1 MKTIKSEHPYHLLT
15 FRGKRQ
21 DIIDFLNGGLIQV
34 CKNEWTYFNDPK
46 LIEPEMSTL
55 LMEVVLNATDY
66 RDIRLHT
73 NNPILCFDAF
83 VPYSEIEK
91 LGLPHALD
99 DEDYYLDS
107 GYCFWAWKVEEY
119 GDELEAKAVNFA
131 TKKLDRFVSY
141 LNDKHPHIHVNVEEK
156 GGGGKEVELAS
167 KNVKLSQL
175 NQLIREFNV
184 QKEKAKPM
192 ILLFDSDW
200 MRNHVEVDEL
210 LASVRDDDWSEH
222 YGLALGEKTDPAYD
236 HSIYFIDAEDN
247 ADYETCLLDT
257 WHLSEITTNQRCF
270 GGKLFFCTEEDF
282 FEEAVAH
289 IDFIHDYYDVYRV
302 VADTHAEWVEWA
314 KRIDFVPEI
323 IEVVAK
329 HPEWYNSS
337 EEDEDEANEQVLCRE
352 LEMLDMYYSLREN
365 LEDYI
370 YRTDVLIKD
379 SIRQLSFTLFN
390 EEFAQAVKEAFSH
403 YKEPEELEIIYE
415 DISFCSIDVIRAI
428 LRDMPIQLLH
438 LPLKDRTEKT
448 KLYLQ
453 DDFELERIYL
463 SFTPNAEEG
472 DLTIQM
478 DCYTV
483 DEDDDDWM
491 NRGHVGELCIE
502 WTVEDR
508 EGNEKDGRSYIASED
523 MIASAVETFDN
534 IVKNSAK

>member
-21 DIIDFLNGGLIQV
+21 DIIDFLNGGLLQACENTKRHV
-34 CKNEWTYFNDPK
+34 VDLK
-46 LIEPEMSTL
+46 LIEPEMSAPL
-55 LMEVVLNATDY
+55 IGMALSAADY
-66 RDIRLHT
+66 RDIRLDF
-73 NNPILCFDAF
+73 NPILRFNAF
-83 VPYSEIEK
+83 VPDSEIET
-91 LGLPHALD
+91 LGLPHDLD
-99 DEDYYLDS
+99 DAEYYLDPR
-107 GYCFWAWKVEEY
+107 YCFWAWRVEEY

-131 TKKLDRFVSY
+131 TQKLNRFVSY
-141 LNDKHPHIHVNVEEK
+141 LNDKHPQIHVSVEEK
-156 GGGGKEVELAS
+156 GGGGKEVELAP

-175 NQLIREFNV
+175 NQLILEFNI
-184 QKEKAKPM
+184 QDEKAKPM
-192 ILLFDSDW
+192 ILVFDSDW
-200 MRNHVEVDEL
+200 MRHHVEIDEL
-210 LASVRDDDWSEH
+210 LTSVRDDDWSEH

-236 HSIYFIDAEDN
+236 HSIYYIDTED
-247 ADYETCLLDT
+247 ADYEICLFDT
-257 WHLSEITTNQRCF
+257 WNLSKRSVTQRYA
-270 GGKLFFCTEEDF
+270 GGMLFFCTEEEF

-314 KRIDFVPEI
+314 KRIDFAPEI

-352 LEMLDMYYSLREN
+352 LDMLDMFYSLREN
-365 LEDYI
+365 LEDYT
-370 YRTDVLIKD
+370 YRTDVLIRD

-390 EEFAQAVKEAFSH
+390 EEFVQAVKEAFSY

-438 LPLKDRTEKT
+438 LPIKDRTEKT

-534 IVKNSAK
+534 IVTNSAK

>member
-21 DIIDFLNGGLIQV
+21 DIIDFLNGGLLQAWENSDRPHV
-34 CKNEWTYFNDPK
+34 RDLK
-46 LIEPEMSTL
+46 LIEPEMSTH
-55 LMEVVLNATDY
+55 LMDFVLDVADF
-66 RDIRLHT
+66 RDMRFQS
-73 NNPILCFDAF
+73 NPFLCFDAF
-83 VPYSEIEK
+83 VPYGEIEK
-91 LGLPHALD
+91 LGLPNASD
-99 DEDYYLDS
+99 DEDDYQNP
-107 GYCFWAWKVEEY
+107 GYRFWAWKVEEQ

-131 TKKLDRFVSY
+131 VQKLDRFVSY
-141 LNDKHPHIHVNVEEK
+141 LNDKHPQIHVSVEEK
-156 GGGGKEVELAS
+156 GGSGKEVELAP

-175 NQLIREFNV
+175 YPLIQEFRK
-184 QKEKAKPM
+184 QGKKAKPM
-192 ILLFDSDW
+192 ILLFDSDDL
-200 MRNHVEVDEL
+200 REDIEDDL
-210 LASVRDDDWSEH
+210 LASVRNEEWSEH

-236 HSIYFIDAEDN
+236 YSIGYIDKEYSYYDIS
-247 ADYETCLLDT
+247 LLDT
-257 WHLSEITTNQRCF
+257 WNLSEKTADQRNA
-270 GGKLFFCTEEDF
+270 GGMLFFCAEEEF
-282 FEEAVAH
+282 FEESVAH

-352 LEMLDMYYSLREN
+352 LDMLDMFYSILRE
-365 LEDYI
+365 EI
-370 YRTDVLIKD
+370 ESIEYRTKVLVRKALR
-379 SIRQLSFTLFN
+379 SLSSGWFDEAFI
-390 EEFAQAVKEAFSH
+390 QAVKEVFMSI

-415 DISFCSIDVIRAI
+415 DISFCSIDVIRTI
-428 LRDMPIQLLH
+428 LRDVPLWILR

-453 DDFELERIYL
+453 EDPEMERIYL
-463 SFTPNAEEG
+463 SFTPNAEEWN
-472 DLTIQM
+472 LSIQT

-483 DEDDDDWM
+483 DEDDWR

-508 EGNEKDGRSYIASED
+508 EGNEEDGRSYIASED